1 VTDVGLPDSVWEG
14 VDPGTEALVD
24 EWLVREGDRVA
35 AGQVLAK
42 VVLVKT
48 NLEVTA
54 PTEGVVETILV
65 PAEQTFAKGR
75 PLATLRQAQR

>member
-1 VTDVGLPDSVWEG
+1 VTDVTLPDSAWEG

-24 EWLVREGDRVA
+24 EWLVREGDRVV
-35 AGQVLAK
+35 AGQALVK

-48 NLEVTA
+48 NFEVTA
-54 PTEGVVETILV
+54 SVNGVVERILV

-75 PLATLRQAQR
+75 ALAILREA